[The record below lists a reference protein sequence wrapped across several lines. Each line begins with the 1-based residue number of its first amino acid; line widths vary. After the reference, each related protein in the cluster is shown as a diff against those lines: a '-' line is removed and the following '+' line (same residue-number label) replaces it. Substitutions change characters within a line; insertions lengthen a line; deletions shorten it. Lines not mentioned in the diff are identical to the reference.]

1 MWDYLPLCGFCGGSI
16 VATKY
21 VITAAH
27 CLYHEGFKTEK
38 TVDEI
43 AVRIGEHD
51 RKQEGEEKLPA
62 DFVNIKTIHKHPKW
76 GLDKETSQKLPIE
89 AISVYDIAILELE
102 RELDL
107 TKFTPVCLPKPSD
120 LYSFDGKSARAAG
133 WGNIGPYPYMH
144 YPNVPYEVDLTVQ
157 ARTDSRCSYPNG
169 TSLDKSQMCA
179 GLGQPNTGAC
189 HVS

>member
-107 TKFTPVCLPKPSD
+107 TKYTPVCLPKKSD
-120 LYSFDGKSARAAG
+120 LYRFDGKSATAAG
-133 WGNIGPYPYMH
+133 WGDIGPYPFVK
-144 YPNVPYEVDLTVQ
+144 YPKIPREVDLTVM
-157 ARTDSRCSYPNG
+157 AHNDKRCSFENG
-169 TSLDKSQMCA
+169 TMLTPSMLSSGID
-179 GLGQPNTGAC
+179 QPDTAT
-189 HVS
+189 

>member
-27 CLYHEGFKTEK
+27 CLYHEGFVTEK

-89 AISVYDIAILELE
+89 AMLCIANFLE
-102 RELDL
+102 RKDL
-107 TKFTPVCLPKPSD
+107 VKVGQVSKKMKCIIQN
-120 LYSFDGKSARAAG
+120 RMIQ
-133 WGNIGPYPYMH
+133 N
-144 YPNVPYEVDLTVQ
+144 
-157 ARTDSRCSYPNG
+157 RC
-169 TSLDKSQMCA
+169 
-179 GLGQPNTGAC
+179 
-189 HVS
+189 